1 MRFLLY
7 DRVLEL
13 KKGDLVRGVKA
24 ITLSEDTFSEAV
36 AGVRYLPET
45 LVTEALA
52 QIAGWL
58 INVTRDF
65 QSTSLM
71 SMVRN
76 AQFHSRARA
85 GDLLILEA
93 QIIRL
98 EKDVGLARATA
109 SIGDRAVATI
119 EEILFVLMPVPAAQ
133 AATERRKFDYF
144 SGNYRGEWT

>member
-13 KKGDLVRGVKA
+13 RKGELVRGVKA
-24 ITLSEDTFSEAV
+24 VTSSEDTFSESV
-36 AGVRYLPET
+36 AGARYLPET

-76 AQFHSRARA
+76 AQFHARARA

-93 QIIRL
+93 QIVRL
-98 EKDVGLARATA
+98 ERDVGLTRATA
-109 SIGDRAVATI
+109 SIDDKTIATI
-119 EEILFVLMPVPAAQ
+119 DEILFVLMPVPPAQ
-133 AATERRKFDYF
+133 SATEKRKFDYF